1 MGSMNKQNFQ
11 NRERHPDI
19 SGTDIIT
26 TDNITNAAPTEISQL
41 SHAVKHSIRRYLYE
55 LDGTQPN
62 DMYDLVLRQI
72 EQPLLEAI
80 LEHTKGN
87 QSRAA
92 EMLGLNRGTLRKKLR
107 SYNMHKNN

>member
-1 MGSMNKQNFQ
+1 MNPQDFQDTNQNDSNTGQ
-11 NRERHPDI
+11 
-19 SGTDIIT
+19 
-26 TDNITNAAPTEISQL
+26 ISQL

-62 DMYDLVLRQI
+62 NMYDLVLRQI
-72 EQPLLEAI
+72 EQPLFEAI

-92 EMLGLNRGTLRKKLR
+92 ELLGLNRGTLRKKLR
-107 SYNMHKNN
+107 SYNRHK

>member
-1 MGSMNKQNFQ
+1 MSEQDILDNGNS
-11 NRERHPDI
+11 PDT
-19 SGTDIIT
+19 SIT
-26 TDNITNAAPTEISQL
+26 SPTVSDTSDSANTTEKISQL

-55 LDGTQPN
+55 LDGAKPN
-62 DMYDLVLRQI
+62 NMYDLVLQQI
-72 EQPLLEAI
+72 EQPLFEAI

-107 SYNMHKNN
+107 SYNLHK

>member
-1 MGSMNKQNFQ
+1 MSSMSEQDFQ
-11 NRERHPDI
+11 NNNQRASD
-19 SGTDIIT
+19 TIT
-26 TDNITNAAPTEISQL
+26 AHTPTEISQL

-55 LDGTQPN
+55 LDGTLPN

-72 EQPLLEAI
+72 ERPLFEAI

-92 EMLGLNRGTLRKKLR
+92 ELLGLNRGTLRKKLR
-107 SYNMHKNN
+107 SYDLHK

>member
-1 MGSMNKQNFQ
+1 MSEQDFQ
-11 NRERHPDI
+11 NINQGYSGDI
-19 SGTDIIT
+19 PTP
-26 TDNITNAAPTEISQL
+26 APAEISQL

-72 EQPLLEAI
+72 ERPLFEAI

-92 EMLGLNRGTLRKKLR
+92 EILGLNRGTLRKKLR
-107 SYNMHKNN
+107 SYNLHK

>member
-1 MGSMNKQNFQ
+1 MSAQDILDNGNNPDTSNVSSMVNEASDSAN
-11 NRERHPDI
+11 
-19 SGTDIIT
+19 T
-26 TDNITNAAPTEISQL
+26 TEKISQL

-55 LDGTQPN
+55 LDGAKPN
-62 DMYDLVLRQI
+62 NMYELVLQQI
-72 EQPLLEAI
+72 EQPLFEAI

-107 SYNMHKNN
+107 SYNLHK

>member
-1 MGSMNKQNFQ
+1 MSSMSAQDYQNMNNDDDFKDSS
-11 NRERHPDI
+11 R
-19 SGTDIIT
+19 
-26 TDNITNAAPTEISQL
+26 EISQL

-55 LDGTQPN
+55 LDGMQPN
-62 DMYDLVLRQI
+62 DMYAMVLRQV

-92 EMLGLNRGTLRKKLR
+92 ALLGLNRGTLRKKLR
-107 SYNMHKNN
+107 SYNLHR

>member
-1 MGSMNKQNFQ
+1 MSIQDFQ
-11 NRERHPDI
+11 NTSTNDI
-19 SGTDIIT
+19 DDSAE
-26 TDNITNAAPTEISQL
+26 NNNQEISQL

-62 DMYDLVLRQI
+62 NMYNLVLKQI
-72 EQPLLEAI
+72 EQPLFEAI

-92 EMLGLNRGTLRKKLR
+92 ELLGLNRGTLRKKLR
-107 SYNMHKNN
+107 SYNLHK

>member
-1 MGSMNKQNFQ
+1 MNEQDFQ
-11 NRERHPDI
+11 NINQGD
-19 SGTDIIT
+19 SD
-26 TDNITNAAPTEISQL
+26 DITNPAPAEISQL

-72 EQPLLEAI
+72 ERPLFEAI

-92 EMLGLNRGTLRKKLR
+92 EILGLNRGTLRKKLR
-107 SYNMHKNN
+107 SYNLHK

>member
-1 MGSMNKQNFQ
+1 MSEQNLQNINQHGS
-11 NRERHPDI
+11 
-19 SGTDIIT
+19 G
-26 TDNITNAAPTEISQL
+26 NITETAPAEISQL

-72 EQPLLEAI
+72 ERPLFEAI

-107 SYNMHKNN
+107 SYDLHK

>member
-1 MGSMNKQNFQ
+1 MNQN
-11 NRERHPDI
+11 P
-19 SGTDIIT
+19 SY
-26 TDNITNAAPTEISQL
+26 TNNDSDSSLEENENNAGISQL

-55 LDGTQPN
+55 LDGMQPN
-62 DMYDLVLRQI
+62 DMYELVMRQI
-72 EQPLLEAI
+72 ERPLFEAV

-107 SYNMHKNN
+107 LYNLHK